1 MLGGAFGPGGW
12 VVHGGGPMACRTQW
26 GAFVTCRVEGR
37 SPGVDGGCTIML
49 PLAYSGVATI
59 DVAVL
64 AGGRHWGSTP
74 PAVYPV
80 GTPFPDPSIVIAQSA
95 QAVRVNVTYRAVRWP
110 VGAGSGGNT
119 THDVCMDWEPWHTEH
134 NAGRLVHFGPPTI
147 IC

>member
-1 MLGGAFGPGGW
+1 
-12 VVHGGGPMACRTQW
+12 
-26 GAFVTCRVEGR
+26 
-37 SPGVDGGCTIML
+37 ML